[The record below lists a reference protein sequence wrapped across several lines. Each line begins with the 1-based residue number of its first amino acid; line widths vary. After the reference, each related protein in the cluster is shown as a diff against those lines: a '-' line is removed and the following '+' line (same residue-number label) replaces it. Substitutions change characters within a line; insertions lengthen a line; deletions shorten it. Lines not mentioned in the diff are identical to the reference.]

1 LTLETAV
8 EKAKLYSI
16 LSYSG
21 FPISA
26 EPIVNGIRAKLAETP
41 RLTAITRKN

>member
-1 LTLETAV
+1 
-8 EKAKLYSI
+8 

-21 FPISA
+21 FPMSA

-41 RLTAITRKN
+41 RLTAVPRKS